1 MFTSLL
7 TPLNQS
13 SNMQDIQELSRVYQK
28 LISQLIT
35 DNIEG
40 LTFYVKQEAFSHMTI
55 SAAFWHGDLY
65 WNIWNKDG
73 SKFAP
78 HARLSHDEFIVEGV
92 HFNDDDTSKQ
102 LKAIYDKWN
111 QATADDDGE
120 EDDEG
125 EDLFSRLIRQSH
137 EALATAFHSDT
148 VTQQLMTIL
157 VQNPNFEAAKF
168 NQVIRVE
175 DPDGQFEFNFL
186 EQLA

>member
-1 MFTSLL
+1 MH
-7 TPLNQS
+7 
-13 SNMQDIQELSRVYQK
+13 DIQELSGLYKKQVSR
-28 LISQLIT
+28 LIEE
-35 DNIEG
+35 NIEG

-73 SKFAP
+73 SKFEP
-78 HARLSHDEFIVEGV
+78 HTRLSHDEFIVEDV
-92 HFNDDDTSKQ
+92 YFNKDEATVK
-102 LKAIYDKWN
+102 LRAIYDKWN

-137 EALATAFHSDT
+137 EALAAAFHSDT